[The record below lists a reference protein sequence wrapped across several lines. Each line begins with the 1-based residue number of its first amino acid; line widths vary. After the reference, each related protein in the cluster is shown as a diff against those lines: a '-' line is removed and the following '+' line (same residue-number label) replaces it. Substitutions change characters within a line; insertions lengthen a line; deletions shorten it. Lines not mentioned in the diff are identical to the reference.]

1 MKMKLIAVIL
11 AAAIASAQD
20 LKPVESFSIAR
31 LEAETLRDLKED
43 QTAAPATS
51 TSPAPPQ
58 VQPQKKSRK
67 KLWITLAV
75 VGAAAVVTIWAVD
88 KRLGNEGKG
97 IF

>member
-1 MKMKLIAVIL
+1 MPMKIKFLAAIL
-11 AAAIASAQD
+11 AAAVTFGQD
-20 LKPVESFSIAR
+20 LKPVEPFSLAR

-43 QTAAPATS
+43 QT
-51 TSPAPPQ
+51 PAPTTPQ
-58 VQPQKKSRK
+58 VQPPQQQKKSRK

-75 VGAAAVVTIWAVD
+75 VGAAAGVTVWAVN